1 MKNKP
6 LVIVLIL
13 ALLIIPLALAET
25 KQVNLEAEIMQVQGE
40 AVGQELTGPVAKLFG
55 NERINVH
62 LKNGEGESIIGIIT
76 KDKKIE
82 AIGLNEV
89 SDPSLEVYTDEKTV
103 AKILISQNPLAQLQ
117 KALGEK
123 KITYK
128 AKGFFHK
135 LKLKFVDMFVDV
147 LKGADTGALEDID
160 VEIVKAL
167 PAAEKKEKPNQEENT
182 ADTSKDDLTGG
193 AVAAVP
199 KSADIVVELT
209 NYGFS
214 PELLTLKA
222 GETVLF
228 TNVRSGAVSSSQLIG
243 TQACR
248 KVKSGK
254 LLPGDSFEWT
264 FDQPLKC
271 FFTDVYMTTK
281 AMKVIVE

>member
-1 MKNKP
+1 MKSRP
-6 LVIVLIL
+6 FVIVLIF
-13 ALLIIPLALAET
+13 ALILTIPLALAET
-25 KQVNLEAEIMQVQGE
+25 KQVNLEAEIMKVQGE
-40 AVGQELTGPVAKLFG
+40 AVGQELSGPVARLFG
-55 NERINVH
+55 DERINVH
-62 LKNGEGESIIGIIT
+62 LKNGAGESIIGIIT
-76 KDKKIE
+76 EDKKIQ
-82 AIGLNEV
+82 ALSLNEV

-103 AKILISQNPLAQLQ
+103 AQILISPNPLAQLQ

-123 KITYK
+123 KITYQ

-135 LKLKFVDMFVDV
+135 LKLKFVDLFVDV
-147 LKGADTGALEDID
+147 LKGADAGAVEEVDI
-160 VEIVKAL
+160 EIVKAL
-167 PAAEKKEKPNQEENT
+167 PAAEKKEEPNPEENT
-182 ADTSKDDLTGG
+182 ADDLTGG

-222 GETVLF
+222 GDTVLF
-228 TNVRSGAVSSSQLIG
+228 SNVRTGSVPSSQLIG